1 MRRKE
6 DRREERRET
15 ERKKWK
21 GGRRKGKREKGEER
35 GERKREKQE
44 GKKSGREK
52 ERKERG
58 ERKRTYSE
66 LFTTGGLYK
75 FLLTYFE
82 QDFFNHLLAVI
93 VHSHKATER
102 FSQKYHPVD
111 GGTAI
116 KVWFMAVP
124 TAKMSVLN
132 IPPPHT

>member
-6 DRREERRET
+6 DRRGERGGEGKKKVEGREKERKKGERRRGEERR
-15 ERKKWK
+15 
-21 GGRRKGKREKGEER
+21 GEER
-35 GERKREKQE
+35 EERKREKQE
-44 GKKSGREK
+44 GKKSGREE

-58 ERKRTYSE
+58 ERKWTYSE
-66 LFTTGGLYK
+66 LFTMGGLYK

-111 GGTAI
+111 GGTAM
-116 KVWFMAVP
+116 KVWFQ
-124 TAKMSVLN
+124 LQRCLF
-132 IPPPHT
+132 